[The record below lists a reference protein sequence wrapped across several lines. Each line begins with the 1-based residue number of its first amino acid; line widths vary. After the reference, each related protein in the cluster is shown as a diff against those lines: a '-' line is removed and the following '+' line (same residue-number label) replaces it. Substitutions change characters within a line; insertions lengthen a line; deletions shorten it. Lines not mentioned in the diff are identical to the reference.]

1 MATRRRP
8 APTKPRRSSRPAA
21 PKPAARRVP
30 RSTGSAAVPA
40 GAHATRMLAEWVA
53 APHAFPA
60 ATVAMAR
67 RSMLDWL
74 GAGLA
79 GTALPPGQIAAR
91 LARQLGGPPESTILA
106 GGRVAVTGAAL
117 ANGVASHTVEMDDL
131 HRPSVMHLAVVTMP
145 AALALAEREHAS
157 GGRLLEAIICGYE
170 VGARVGEALGQPHYD
185 FWHTTG
191 TAGTFG
197 AAAACAKIL
206 GLSADQTLHALGTA
220 GTLCAGLWEFLA
232 DGAMSKTLHAGR
244 AAETGVLAALLAR
257 DGFTGASAILE
268 GDKGVLR
275 AMAGGGQPARLV
287 DGLGT
292 ALRIDGNSFK
302 LHAACGH
309 THPAVDAAL
318 ELRRRGV
325 RASEIVSVRVGTF
338 RTALDVT
345 SIRDP
350 QSPYQAKFGL
360 PFCVALA
367 LVRGRVGL
375 GEFTPAALADP
386 ELRAVAGRVALTEDA
401 PSNRAFP
408 GRWQAVVT
416 VALTGGRRE
425 TVRVDA
431 PRGSPGNPASDEE
444 LRAKF
449 DGLCEG
455 RVSPDRRD
463 ALARAVAVLADTRDV
478 AAVAWGADADAQR

>member
-8 APTKPRRSSRPAA
+8 TPTKPQRRSRPAA
-21 PKPAARRVP
+21 PKPAARRVRTRRAP
-30 RSTGSAAVPA
+30 AATPA
-40 GAHATRMLAEWVA
+40 GAHATRTLAEWVA
-53 APHAFPA
+53 SRHAFPD
-60 ATVAMAR
+60 ATIAMAR
-67 RSMLDWL
+67 RCVLDWL
-74 GAGLA
+74 GAGFA
-79 GTALPPGQIAAR
+79 GTALPPARIAAH
-91 LARQLGGPPESTILA
+91 LARQLGGPAESTILA
-106 GGRVAVTGAAL
+106 GGRAAVTGAAL
-117 ANGVASHTVEMDDL
+117 ANGVASHAVEMDDL
-131 HRPSVMHLAVVTMP
+131 HRPSVMHLAVVTIP
-145 AALALAEREHAS
+145 AALALAEREHAP
-157 GGRLLEAIICGYE
+157 GRRLLEAIVCGYE

-206 GLSADQTLHALGTA
+206 GLSPDETLHALGTA

-287 DGLGT
+287 EGLGT
-292 ALRIDGNSFK
+292 AFRIDGNSFK

-318 ELRRRGV
+318 ELRRRGI
-325 RASEIVSVRVGTF
+325 RASEITSIRVGTF
-338 RTALDVT
+338 RTALEVT
-345 SIRDP
+345 SIRDAHN
-350 QSPYQAKFGL
+350 PYQAKFSL

-375 GEFTPAALADP
+375 GEFTPAELADP
-386 ELRAVAGRVALTEDA
+386 ELRAVSGRVVLAEDGV
-401 PSNRAFP
+401 SNRAYP
-408 GRWQAVVT
+408 GRWQASVT

-431 PRGSPGNPASDEE
+431 PRGSPENPASDEE
-444 LRAKF
+444 LREKF

-455 RVSPDRRD
+455 RIPSERRD
-463 ALARAVAVLADTRDV
+463 AIARAVELLADTRDV
-478 AAVAWGADADAQR
+478 AAVAWGADANGHH